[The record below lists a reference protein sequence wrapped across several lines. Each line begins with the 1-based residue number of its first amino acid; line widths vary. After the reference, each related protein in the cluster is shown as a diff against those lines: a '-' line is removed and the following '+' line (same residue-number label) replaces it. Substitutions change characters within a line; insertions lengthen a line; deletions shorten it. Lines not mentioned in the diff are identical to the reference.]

1 MLTVKYE
8 RKDFFGNRI
17 YTEDSKNHY
26 SHDDLRK
33 AFLFF
38 SKEHD
43 IAIQIDNVI
52 IFWDNISE
60 YDNKVVTVRNYDGRN
75 CTEVKKSFEKVK
87 KEEYGK
93 I

>member
-1 MLTVKYE
+1 MLTIKYE

-43 IAIQIDNVI
+43 TAIQIDNVVV
-52 IFWDNISE
+52 FWD
-60 YDNKVVTVRNYDGRN
+60 K
-75 CTEVKKSFEKVK
+75 
-87 KEEYGK
+87 
-93 I
+93 